1 MKVNIFDVVKL
12 KDDNKAIIKEIN
24 NTTYKVEVTNKE
36 GMAMEIKEIDK
47 SDIIDVIY
55 SKRNIK

>member
-36 GMAMEIKEIDK
+36 GMAMGIKEIDK

>member
-36 GMAMEIKEIDK
+36 AMGIKEIDK